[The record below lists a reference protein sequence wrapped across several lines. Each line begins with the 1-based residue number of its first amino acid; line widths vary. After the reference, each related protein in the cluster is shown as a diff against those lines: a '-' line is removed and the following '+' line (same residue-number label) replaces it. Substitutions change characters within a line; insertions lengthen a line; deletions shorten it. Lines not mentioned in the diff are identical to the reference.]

1 MSTTKIDDLPVENVT
16 LEKQE
21 VVQQPNLQNSQI
33 PNNVQ
38 PASADTVNQIVNT
51 LNTSPEMGQLPSRDI
66 PMNTNQLTQDKQMQP
81 NYVPS
86 NNQEDYIQQYDNFVS
101 LANKSKQS
109 DLDKQK
115 NDMFYEQLQVPLL
128 AGVLFFLFQLPF
140 IRKMLFSKL
149 PMLFTG
155 DGQPKVSLY
164 LLKTSLFVGLFYG
177 SQQFLL

>member
-1 MSTTKIDDLPVENVT
+1 MSTSKIDDLPVENVT

-33 PNNVQ
+33 PNNIQ
-38 PASADTVNQIVNT
+38 PASNDTVNQIVSS
-51 LNTSPEMGQLPSRDI
+51 LNNSPGLGQLPSRDI
-66 PMNTNQLTQDKQMQP
+66 PMNTNPLTQDAQMQP

-101 LANKSKQS
+101 LANKSK
-109 DLDKQK
+109 DAEVDKQK
-115 NDMFYEQLQVPLL
+115 NDLFYEQLQVPLL
-128 AGVLFFLFQLPF
+128 VGVLFFLFQLPF
-140 IRKMLFSKL
+140 IRKILFTKL

-155 DGQPKVSLY
+155 DGQPKISLY

-177 SQQFLL
+177 SQRFLL